1 LTNARAKIKRPGWS
15 DRDRHPLSEGPLL
28 MCGIAGIIGRL
39 DETNRAVLVRMNDAM
54 VHRGPDA
61 SGTWVSAPD
70 VRGWGALLSHRRLSI
85 LDLSSAGAQPMV
97 DPVTGHVVV
106 FNGEIYNFAGL
117 RQRLVAEGQELKS
130 TGDTAVMLRAL
141 GLHGAA
147 AVSWLRGM
155 FAFACW
161 DPKERR
167 LLLARDPLGIKPLY
181 MMRSPDPDAGW
192 SVAFASELR
201 ALLASGLLGTPQLDP
216 QAVASCVWNGFVVG
230 PGSAVKGVDLLWPG
244 RLIELDGAGKEI
256 RNEDFW
262 RIPGRAP
269 DPAMDE
275 DGIAAVLEEGLRLHL
290 ASDVPLAVFLSGGVD
305 SSVMANLAQRVAN
318 SPIHTFTLAF
328 EEQEF
333 NEGPV
338 ARRIA
343 AAIGTRHHE
352 VVLTEGQFVDNL
364 DAALDSLDQPT
375 FDGLNAYYMSHAIR
389 AAGFT
394 VALSGT
400 GGDELFGG
408 YGSYRDLPVLQNWC
422 RRASWVPR
430 NLQVAAARLA
440 TWPLRRSG
448 GAVPPQS
455 RWAKLPDMVRH
466 GDDLLRLYQLAYA
479 LFLPGFQRELLSP
492 GFAEALADGLPVA
505 MRRSLVDETRD
516 RTPLSAISVM
526 EQRLFLGERLLRD
539 NDVAS
544 MASSLEQRVPLVD
557 QFLFENVDRLP
568 DQGRYR
574 PLGRKAMLRRIGLR
588 GLDPALFER
597 PKSGFVLPFDRWIR
611 RGLKGAMDQTLRDP
625 KAVAPTG
632 LDPAAVERLWRA
644 FLDGAPGM
652 YWSRVW
658 SVYVFVRWCH
668 RNRVFR

>member
-1 LTNARAKIKRPGWS
+1 
-15 DRDRHPLSEGPLL
+15 
-28 MCGIAGIIGRL
+28 MCGIAGMIGRL
-39 DETNRAVLVRMNDAM
+39 DEPNRAALGRMSNAM

-61 SGTWVSAPD
+61 SGTWLSAPD
-70 VRGWGALLSHRRLSI
+70 ARGWGALLAHRRLSI
-85 LDLSSAGAQPMV
+85 LDLSPAGAQPMV

-106 FNGEIYNFAGL
+106 FNGEIYNFADL
-117 RQRLVAEGQELKS
+117 RRRLVAEGQKFQS
-130 TGDTAVMLRAL
+130 TGDTAVMLRAI
-141 GLHGAA
+141 GLHGPD

-161 DPKERR
+161 DPNRRR

-181 MMRSPDPDAGW
+181 LARSSDPDAGW

-201 ALLASGLLGTPQLDP
+201 ALLASGLLGTPHLNP
-216 QAVASCVWNGFVVG
+216 EGVATAVWNGFVIG
-230 PGSAVKGVDLLWPG
+230 PATAVKGIDLLWPG
-244 RLIELDGAGKEI
+244 RLLELDDAGKEV
-256 RNEDFW
+256 RQEDFW
-262 RIPGRAP
+262 CIPERAP
-269 DPAMDE
+269 GPAMEE
-275 DGIAAVLEEGLRLHL
+275 DGLAAILEEGMRLHL
-290 ASDVPLAVFLSGGVD
+290 TSDVPLAVFLSGGVD
-305 SSVMANLAQRVAN
+305 SSAMANMAQRAAQ
-318 SPIHTFTLAF
+318 SPVHTFTLAF

-333 NEGPV
+333 NEGPI
-338 ARRIA
+338 ARQIA
-343 AAIGTRHHE
+343 DAIGTQHHE
-352 VVLTEGQFVDNL
+352 VVLTEGRFVENL
-364 DAALDSLDQPT
+364 DTALDSLDQPT

-408 YGSYRDLPVLQNWC
+408 YTSYRDLPVLQRWC
-422 RRASWVPR
+422 RRAAWVPR
-430 NLQVAAARLA
+430 SLQVAAATMA

-448 GAVPPQS
+448 AAVPPQT
-455 RWAKLPDMVRH
+455 RWAKLPEMVRH
-466 GDDLLRLYQLAYA
+466 SQDLLALYQLAYA
-479 LFLPGFQRELLSP
+479 LFLPGFQRELLTP
-492 GFAEALADGLPVA
+492 GFAEALADGLPLA
-505 MRRSLVDETRD
+505 MRQRVIAETRA

-557 QFLFENVDRLP
+557 QVFFESVDRLG
-568 DQGRYR
+568 DQARYW

-588 GLDPALFER
+588 GLDPTLFER
-597 PKSGFVLPFDRWIR
+597 PKSGFVLPFNRWIR
-611 RGLKGAMDQTLRDP
+611 RGLKNAMDQTLRD
-625 KAVAPTG
+625 AQAIAPVG
-632 LDPAAVERLWRA
+632 LDPGAVDQLWRA

-668 RNRVFR
+668 RNHVFR

>member
-1 LTNARAKIKRPGWS
+1 
-15 DRDRHPLSEGPLL
+15 

-39 DETNRAVLVRMNDAM
+39 DEPNRAALQRMNNAM
-54 VHRGPDA
+54 IHRGPDA
-61 SGTWVSAPD
+61 SGTWVSTQDA
-70 VRGWGALLSHRRLSI
+70 RGWGALLGHRRLSI
-85 LDLSSAGAQPMV
+85 LDLSAAGAQPMV
-97 DPVTGHVVV
+97 DPVTGHVIV
-106 FNGEIYNFAGL
+106 FNGEIYNFREL
-117 RQRLVAEGQELKS
+117 RQRLEAERQVFQS
-130 TGDTAVMLRAL
+130 TGDTAIMLRAL
-141 GLHGAA
+141 SLHGPA

-161 DPKERR
+161 DPLQRQ

-181 MMRSPDPDAGW
+181 LARSPNPDAGW

-201 ALLASGLLGTPQLDP
+201 ALLASGLLGTPHLDP
-216 QAVASCVWNGFVVG
+216 QAVASGVWNGFVVG
-230 PGSAVKGVDLLWPG
+230 PGTAVKGVELLWPG
-244 RLIELDGAGKEI
+244 HVLELDGAGKEV
-256 RNEDFW
+256 RQEEFW
-262 RIPGRAP
+262 RIPDHPP
-269 DPAMDE
+269 DPIMSE
-275 DGIAAVLEEGLRLHL
+275 DDLAVVLEERLRLHL

-305 SSVMANLAQRVAN
+305 SSVTANLARRAAQD
-318 SPIHTFTLAF
+318 PIHTFTLAF

-333 NEGPV
+333 NEAAV

-343 AAIGTRHHE
+343 VAIGTQHHE
-352 VVLTEGQFVDNL
+352 VVLTEGHFVEKL
-364 DAALDSLDQPT
+364 ESALDSLDQPT
-375 FDGLNAYYMSHAIR
+375 FDGLNAYYLSQAIR
-389 AAGFT
+389 KAGFT

-408 YGSYRDLPVLQNWC
+408 YASFRDLPVMQRWSSH
-422 RRASWVPR
+422 AAWVPR
-430 NLQVAAARLA
+430 GLQVAAATLA

-448 GAVPPQS
+448 AAAPPQT
-455 RWAKLPDMVRH
+455 RWAKLPEMVRH
-466 GDDLLRLYQLAYA
+466 GEDLLALYQLAYA
-479 LFLPGFQRELLSP
+479 LFLPGFQRELLAP
-492 GFAEALADGLPVA
+492 DFVENIADGLPLALRKQLVA
-505 MRRSLVDETRD
+505 QTRA

-557 QFLFENVDRLP
+557 QVLFESVDRLP
-568 DQGRYR
+568 DLARYQ
-574 PLGRKAMLRRIGLR
+574 PTGRKAVLRRIGLR

-625 KAVAPTG
+625 QAIVPVGLNPVAI
-632 LDPAAVERLWRA
+632 ERLWRA

-658 SVYVFVRWCH
+658 AVYVFIRWCH